1 LELTAEERAI
11 AFALAALLAGCASFE
26 GRGLVPG
33 RSTAAQVEALMGP
46 AADKRPAAGG
56 ETVYYFPRLP
66 WGYATYAARIGA
78 DGRFIALEQRL
89 TAENIEKLKPGV
101 TRADEVRDLLG
112 PPFEPMKQALS
123 GNEIWTYPMRI
134 SGYPTPKWFL
144 AQLSAD
150 GVLRETY
157 LIDDPHW
164 TQRDSPRRGLR

>member
-1 LELTAEERAI
+1 MKQII
-11 AFALAALLAGCASFE
+11 AFALAALLAGCTSFA

-33 RSTAAQVEALMGP
+33 QSTAAEVEALMGP

-66 WGYATYAARIGA
+66 WGYATYAARIA
-78 DGRFIALEQRL
+78 RDGKLVALEQRL
-89 TAENIEKLKPGV
+89 TPENIEKLKPGV

-112 PPFEPMKQALS
+112 PPFEPMKAPL
-123 GNEIWTYPMRI
+123 GDREIWTYPMRI
-134 SGYPTPKWFL
+134 PGYPTPKWFL
-144 AQLSAD
+144 VQLSSD

-164 TQRDSPRRGLR
+164 VQPDSPRRGLR

>member
-1 LELTAEERAI
+1 MKRI
-11 AFALAALLAGCASFE
+11 AVFLAFFLLVAGCASFQ

-33 RSTAAQVEALMGP
+33 QSTAADVEAVMGL

-66 WGYATYAARIGA
+66 WGYATYAARIA
-78 DGRFIALEQRL
+78 PDGKLVALEQRL
-89 TAENIEKLKPGV
+89 TIENIEKLKPGV

-134 SGYPTPKWFL
+134 PGYPTPKWFL
-144 AQLSAD
+144 AHISPD
-150 GVLRETY
+150 GVLRETHM
-157 LIDDPHW
+157 IDDPHW
-164 TQRDSPRRGLR
+164 VPHDSPRRRLR

>member
-1 LELTAEERAI
+1 MKPII
-11 AFALAALLAGCASFE
+11 AFALAVLLAGCTSFA

-33 RSTAAQVEALMGP
+33 QSTAADVEALMGP

-66 WGYATYAARIGA
+66 WGYATYAARIA
-78 DGRFIALEQRL
+78 PDGRLVALEQRL
-89 TAENIEKLKPGV
+89 TPENIDKLKPGV

-112 PPFEPMKQALS
+112 PPFEPMKAPLRDR
-123 GNEIWTYPMRI
+123 EIWTYPMRI
-134 SGYPTPKWFL
+134 PGYPTPKWFL
-144 AQLSAD
+144 VQLSPD

-164 TQRDSPRRGLR
+164 IQPDSPRRALR